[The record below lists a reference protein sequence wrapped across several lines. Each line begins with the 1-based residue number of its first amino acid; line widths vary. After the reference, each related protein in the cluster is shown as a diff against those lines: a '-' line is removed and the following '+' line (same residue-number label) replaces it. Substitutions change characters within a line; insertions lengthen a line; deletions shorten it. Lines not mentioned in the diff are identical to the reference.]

1 MPQTDFLMSKTFE
14 NIKFPDMKKIFF
26 ALLAILSA
34 PLRAND
40 LNFTDHSK
48 IKELSD
54 FAIMGTFD
62 LRTEK
67 DISSPVKYRSINHE
81 GGMNVR
87 VLEILEK
94 DIYKNQKG
102 QWFYVLLTKPIW
114 TEDGEWLEKYR
125 KFLIFLPD
133 ETPIFNFRE

>member
-1 MPQTDFLMSKTFE
+1 MPQTSFLMSKTFE
-14 NIKFPDMKKIFF
+14 NIKFPKMKKIFF
-26 ALLAILSA
+26 ALAAILSA
-34 PLRAND
+34 LLHAED
-40 LNFTDHSK
+40 FNFTDHSK

-54 FAIMGTFD
+54 FVVMGTFD

-67 DISSPVKYRSINHE
+67 DVSSPVKYRSINHE
-81 GGMNVR
+81 GGMNIR
-87 VLEILEK
+87 ILEILEK

-114 TEDGEWLEKYR
+114 TEDGEWLEKYK